1 MTLYFA
7 QPAQTVIP
15 MLKVS
20 GLQLVK
26 VLLLKGE
33 NLSLDASE
41 TYVENVPDNDKQKG
55 LVFKW
60 ECSSLVQAICDKNE
74 GQQILTVEYN
84 AVAASI
90 VDMKEETITLV
101 VQRQEVS
108 GLREFKKKVTV

>member
-1 MTLYFA
+1 MPIEQQRFFAVMRTVEVKVSLKYTNSEYESFVDSGASTFQDLFLTLYFA

-41 TYVENVPDNDKQKG
+41 TYIENVADSDKQKG

-74 GQQILTVEYN
+74 G
-84 AVAASI
+84 
-90 VDMKEETITLV
+90 
-101 VQRQEVS
+101 
-108 GLREFKKKVTV
+108 